1 MEKERVKPGK
11 SALQNNEEAELIAIL
26 GEDKLKSMGECIVDI
41 LRQNGLHQSPCVCKK
56 LFHYLSNVIVG
67 WNSV

>member
-41 LRQNGLHQSPCVCKK
+41 LRQMLKFIYRIPLISITLDFSS
-56 LFHYLSNVIVG
+56 LFVSFC
-67 WNSV
+67 W